1 MTGKNSQRPLTPI
14 PHDRQIWWKATK
26 ADLASFAPRRRA
38 CHRGCRCDKQ
48 SCVVFGGATQGSCVE
63 APLGPLSPTHA
74 TNDAQPKLRAAVGAR
89 PGIRGGA
96 CIDPPGP
103 TRGLGGEPKA
113 GPHSC
118 DACCAA
124 QAGGRRWR
132 TTGDRGCSLYRP
144 PGPPR
149 GLGEGTKGG
158 APLMRRMLRSP
169 SRGPLVWCMLWEPC
183 VPLCGYGWSR
193 QPQAG
198 PHLAV
203 LDLRRGLGHA
213 RGTPNPV
220 ARQWESSQRRLAR
233 RATHRDEATHDELCK
248 KEQVK

>member
-1 MTGKNSQRPLTPI
+1 MTGKNSQRPLRPI
-14 PHDRQIWWKATK
+14 PHDWQIWWKATK

-63 APLGPLSPTHA
+63 APLGHLSPTHA

-124 QAGGRRWR
+124 QAGDRSYGACSGSLASPCVATGGAGSHRRGPTLR
-132 TTGDRGCSLYRP
+132 CSTCD
-144 PGPPR
+144 G
-149 GLGEGTKGG
+149 GWGTQG
-158 APLMRRMLRSP
+158 APLT
-169 SRGPLVWCMLWEPC
+169 
-183 VPLCGYGWSR
+183 
-193 QPQAG
+193 Q
-198 PHLAV
+198 
-203 LDLRRGLGHA
+203 
-213 RGTPNPV
+213 
-220 ARQWESSQRRLAR
+220 
-233 RATHRDEATHDELCK
+233 
-248 KEQVK
+248 